1 LRSGVVRL
9 PPVNCPEQFSFLG
22 PRFEFCDEAGRVHK
36 ARKHAVDR
44 NRHALASG
52 PHQLARRLAGGL
64 SGSKTCEIEGA
75 AADTESQKAVEHQ
88 EKIASAM
95 TVIDDLIAKRQE
107 EIEQLR
113 EVRAT
118 LAGAWLRSASD
129 PS

>member
-1 LRSGVVRL
+1 MPSR
-9 PPVNCPEQFSFLG
+9 
-22 PRFEFCDEAGRVHK
+22 A
-36 ARKHAVDR
+36 ARTSS
-44 NRHALASG
+44 LAAS
-52 PHQLARRLAGGL
+52 LGGL

-95 TVIDDLIAKRQE
+95 TVIDDLIARRQE